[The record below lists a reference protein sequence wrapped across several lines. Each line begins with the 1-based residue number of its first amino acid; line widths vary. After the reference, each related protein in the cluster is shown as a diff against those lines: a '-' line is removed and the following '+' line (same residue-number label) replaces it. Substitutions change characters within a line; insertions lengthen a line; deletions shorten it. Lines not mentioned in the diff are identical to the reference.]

1 MASAHDAERMGT
13 KPHWEPEDVIGKMT
27 LSTLLF
33 SDHYRHIAI
42 KGMLTS
48 VVMLGLGGLMA
59 ILFRTEL
66 AYPDI
71 QILDA
76 RPYMS
81 LMTLHGMFM
90 VFGFIIPFVVSIMY
104 YMMPKILGTEELL
117 WARGAQWSY
126 WTLILAAV
134 LLVISRPDFTWTFYP
149 PMSLRVGGSLVWMG
163 YVAVALVALSE
174 FLAGAVLLKNGL
186 AAARRKGY
194 SKLPLMGWGAISEGI
209 LLALSTPILGLVGV
223 VMLTDWLEMT
233 ALFDPARGGDVMT
246 FMFMFWFY
254 GHPAVYLPLMP
265 AVAILYTLLP
275 RYLGRPIWS
284 YWSAVTAFA
293 LLTLLGFIVYPHH
306 FQPAENDSGWL
317 QRATQIL
324 TLLIFIPSTLHVF
337 NWIAT
342 LWSDPIPDTA
352 RRAVPFKFMIAS
364 IFFLMYGGVTA
375 YVNAQIATD
384 SDFVHNTYFVPAHF
398 HAMFVGFMANMAMAG
413 IYYLYPYFTGRM
425 YSQGMGNTHFWFWQ
439 IGIFTK
445 VTMMYLLGF
454 NYFPRWVVDYLD
466 LPQWSTPQLI
476 LTGAA
481 YLIGLG
487 FIVFVYNIMRSSTRG
502 VAVSGDPWAIGD
514 SDSAKAG
521 SAKPVPAE

>member
-1 MASAHDAERMGT
+1 MASVHDAERTGGN
-13 KPHWEPEDVIGKMT
+13 PHWEPEDVIGKMT

-33 SDHYRHIAI
+33 SNHYRHIAI

-81 LMTLHGMFM
+81 LMTLHGMLM

-104 YMMPKILGTEELL
+104 YMMPKVLGTEELL

-126 WTLILAAV
+126 WLLVLAAV
-134 LLVISRPDFTWTFYP
+134 LLVTARPDFTWTFYP
-149 PMSLRVGGSLVWMG
+149 PMSLRVGGDLVWMG
-163 YVAVALVALSE
+163 YLAISLVAISE
-174 FLAGAVLLKNGL
+174 FLAGAVLLKNGW
-186 AAARRKGY
+186 AAGRKKGWG
-194 SKLPLMGWGAISEGI
+194 KLPLMGWGALSEGI
-209 LLALSTPILGLVGV
+209 LLLGSTPILALVGLL
-223 VMLTDWLEMT
+223 MLTDWAQVT
-233 ALFDPARGGDVMT
+233 AVYDPARGGDVMT

-275 RYLGRPIWS
+275 RFLGRPVWS
-284 YWSAVTAFA
+284 YWSAVTAFT
-293 LLTLLGFIVYPHH
+293 LLTVLGFIVYPHH
-306 FQPAENDSGWL
+306 FQPAENVSGWL
-317 QRATQIL
+317 QRAAQIL
-324 TLLIFIPSTLHVF
+324 TLMIFIPSTLHVF

-342 LWSDPIPDTA
+342 LWADEIPRSA
-352 RRAVPFKFMIAS
+352 RRAVPFKFLIAS
-364 IFFLMYGGVTA
+364 IFFLMVGGVTA
-375 YVNAQIATD
+375 YLNAQIAAD
-384 SDFVHNTYFVPAHF
+384 ADFVHNTYFVPAHF

-425 YSQGMGNTHFWFWQ
+425 YSQWLGNIHFWLWQ

-445 VTMMYLLGF
+445 VTMMYYLGY

-466 LPQWSTPQLI
+466 LPQWTWAQTT
-476 LTGAA
+476 LTGGA
-481 YLIGLG
+481 YLIGTG
-487 FIVFVYNIMRSSTRG
+487 FIVFVINIMLNASRG
-502 VAVSGDPWAIGD
+502 AIVSDDPWAIEGD
-514 SDSAKAG
+514 DQATP
-521 SAKPVPAE
+521 AKPVPAE

>member
-1 MASAHDAERMGT
+1 MASVHDAERMGG
-13 KPHWEPEDVIGKMT
+13 KPHWEAVDIIGKMS
-27 LSTLLF
+27 LSDLLF
-33 SDHYRHIAI
+33 SHDYRHIAI

-66 AYPDI
+66 ALPDI

-104 YMMPKILGTEELL
+104 YMMPKILGTDELL
-117 WARGAQWSY
+117 WARGAQWS
-126 WTLILAAV
+126 WWLLVIAAV
-134 LLVISRPDFTWTFYP
+134 LLIISRPDFTWTFYP
-149 PMSLRVGGSLVWMG
+149 PMSLRVGGELVWMG
-163 YVAVALVALSE
+163 YIAVVLVAISE
-174 FLAGAVLLKNGL
+174 FIAGAVLFKNGW
-186 AAARRKGY
+186 AASRRTGW

-209 LLALSTPILGLVGV
+209 LLVGSTPILAVVGI
-223 VMLTDWLEMT
+223 VMYTDWAGMT
-233 ALFDPARGGDVMT
+233 ALFDPGRGGDVMT

-265 AVAILYTLLP
+265 AVATLYTLLP
-275 RYLGRPIWS
+275 RFLGRPIWS
-284 YWSAVTAFA
+284 YWSAVAAFA
-293 LLTLLGFIVYPHH
+293 LLTVLGFIVYPHH
-306 FQPAENDSGWL
+306 FQPAENVSGWL

-324 TLLIFIPSTLHVF
+324 TLMIFIPSTLHVF

-342 LWSDPIPDTA
+342 LWQDTIPRSA
-352 RRAVPFKFMIAS
+352 KRAIPFKFMVAS

-413 IYYLYPYFTGRM
+413 FYYLYPYFTGRM
-425 YSQGMGNTHFWFWQ
+425 FSQGLANTHFWAWQ
-439 IGIFTK
+439 IGIFSK
-445 VTMMYLLGF
+445 VSLMYYLGF

-466 LPQWSTPQLI
+466 LPQWSNGQFW

-487 FIVFVYNIMRSSTRG
+487 FIVFVINAMYSATRG
-502 VAVSGDPWAIGD
+502 STVSGDPWAIDGD
-514 SDSAKAG
+514 NASEAT
-521 SAKPVPAE
+521 PVPAE